1 MGKQSMSRPTTMGV
15 GRAASRPRT
24 QGADPARTRRNH
36 LRTAVA
42 AARRRETARDR
53 AAQEL
58 VLDEP
63 MTETGATRG
72 NGTYLLVFLPLP
84 TGLSVTSC
92 QDDEGVIEKDGDPGT
107 ARQRVVAVE
116 APRQRAKPP
125 FSRRSEGCR
134 WRQAMWT

>member
-1 MGKQSMSRPTTMGV
+1 MIKALAKASKLLPALDGGAMSLATQALPPAGTGRPWTAT
-15 GRAASRPRT
+15 REFLAAFLNDLNDECLARWGP
-24 QGADPARTRRNH
+24 PARA
-36 LRTAVA
+36 LA
-42 AARRRETARDR
+42 
-53 AAQEL
+53 
-58 VLDEP
+58 
-63 MTETGATRG
+63 
-72 NGTYLLVFLPLP
+72 
-84 TGLSVTSC
+84 GLGLGVTSC